1 MYINVILLPLLNFII
16 IFFLGFY
23 IGREGSC
30 YISASGICLSFFFSL
45 FIFLEVVISESV
57 TSIKLYDFI
66 SLDIYSIQIGFI
78 FDCISSV
85 MLLVITFISSI
96 VHLYSITYL
105 SEDPYISRFMA
116 YSSLF
121 TFFMILLV
129 ISDNFVQI
137 FIG

>member
-30 YISASGICLSFFFSL
+30 YISSMGIFLSFIYSL
-45 FIFLEVVISESV
+45 YIFLEVVISEAV
-57 TSIKLYDFI
+57 TSVKIYNFI
-66 SLDIYSIQIGFI
+66 SIDLYSIQIGFI
-78 FDCISSV
+78 FDCISSI
-85 MLLVITFISSI
+85 MLIVITFISCI
-96 VHLYSITYL
+96 VHLYSMTYL
-105 SEDPYISRFMA
+105 SDDPYISRFMA
-116 YSSLF
+116 YLSLF

-129 ISDNFVQI
+129 TSDNFLQI